1 MDLAQHELLA
11 RIASMY
17 YEDEMTQNAIAKA
30 LGLSRVKI
38 YRLLKQARE
47 TGVVRISI
55 DYPIKRDTT
64 LEDQLTETFHLS
76 QALVLNGSL
85 NDSAGLRMLGR
96 LAASYLEQLL
106 HDSPTM
112 AICLGRSTFEV
123 INAVDPDYQANVQVA
138 QAIGSVPDA
147 PREYDS
153 SALARQLAEK
163 LGGTVRYLSSPPM
176 ADTSEA
182 AEIISSQRE
191 IERTLQVART
201 ADVALIGIGNLDPE
215 RSGFVRANLLTQQ
228 EIVDLRQGGAVG
240 DIAWRIFNVDGEPH
254 PCEFNERI
262 IGITLDDLK
271 RIPNT
276 VAIAGGLEKSAAIH
290 AALRSGVLN
299 VLCVDAETARHI
311 LEQHEQE
318 EAMLVN
324 GTS

>member
-30 LGLSRVKI
+30 LNLSRVKV

-55 DYPIKRDTT
+55 DYPIKRDAQIEAD
-64 LEDQLTETFHLS
+64 LMAAFGLH
-76 QALVLNGSL
+76 QALVLQGALESST
-85 NDSAGLRMLGR
+85 DLRMLGR
-96 LAASYLEQLL
+96 LTASYLEGLL
-106 HDSPTM
+106 NDSPTM

-138 QAIGSVPDA
+138 QAIGSLPDA
-147 PREYDS
+147 PLEYDS

-201 ADVALIGIGNLDPE
+201 ANIALIGIGNLDPE
-215 RSGFVRANLLTQQ
+215 RSGFIRSNLMTPQ
-228 EIVDLRQGGAVG
+228 EINDLRRDGAVG
-240 DIAWRIFNVDGEPH
+240 DIAWRIFTSDGELH
-254 PCEFNERI
+254 PCEFNQRV
-262 IGITLDDLK
+262 IGITLEDLK
-271 RIPNT
+271 RIPHT
-276 VAIAGGLEKSAAIH
+276 VAVAGGLEKATSIY
-290 AALRSGVLN
+290 AALKTGVIN
-299 VLCVDAETARHI
+299 ALCIDAETARQI
-311 LEQHEQE
+311 LEYQLES
-318 EAMLVN
+318 N
-324 GTS
+324 GSF